1 MARKTTALATAALA
15 VALLAG
21 CSAGGSGGNGNGN
34 SSGSGS
40 GSGSTGQSSAPKAS
54 SQASSQSKAEAC
66 SAFQSKV
73 EDAAKGLQSQVSA
86 LQSDPNA
93 AVAKLKEFDQSLS
106 DGVDAVQNTDVKP
119 KAEAFRSAY
128 DEMLTQI
135 ESIAK
140 DPKSADLSAFTA
152 TTQKVQDAG
161 TEFQK
166 VCTA

>member
-34 SSGSGS
+34 SSGS

-166 VCTA
+166 ACTA

>member
-34 SSGSGS
+34 SSGS

-106 DGVDAVQNTDVKP
+106 DGVDAVQNADVKP

>member
-34 SSGSGS
+34 SSGS

-106 DGVDAVQNTDVKP
+106 DGVDAVQNADVKP

-161 TEFQK
+161 TEFQEA
-166 VCTA
+166 CTA

>member
-34 SSGSGS
+34 SSGS

-73 EDAAKGLQSQVSA
+73 EDAAKGLQSQVST

>member
-40 GSGSTGQSSAPKAS
+40 GSTGRSSAPKAS

>member
-40 GSGSTGQSSAPKAS
+40 GSTGRSSAPKAS

-166 VCTA
+166 ACTA

>member
-21 CSAGGSGGNGNGN
+21 CSAGGSGGNGN

>member
-21 CSAGGSGGNGNGN
+21 CSAGGSGGNGDGN
-34 SSGSGS
+34 SSGSD
-40 GSGSTGQSSAPKAS
+40 SGSTGQSSAPKAS

>member
-21 CSAGGSGGNGNGN
+21 CSAGGSGGNGDGN
-34 SSGSGS
+34 SSGS

>member
-34 SSGSGS
+34 GNRS

-140 DPKSADLSAFTA
+140 DPKTADLSAFTA

>member
-21 CSAGGSGGNGNGN
+21 CSAGGSGGNGNSN
-34 SSGSGS
+34 SSGS